1 MNTDFAALCERA
13 RQASAAILSDMGQIE
28 AALGDVQGELG
39 KLPFFVRGFITSEVS
54 RGTGQDIAAWTKG
67 ITTLTAT
74 IREASAAVERI
85 QQAGRVDDADRSIL
99 AQASER
105 VEAERPRLDTLA
117 TFMAKAP
124 AKVKMAPGGMLPANQ
139 REELLQ
145 TLDRQTQALR
155 GAMTAMP
162 ELSSSLQALAGEAA

>member
-13 RQASAAILSDMGQIE
+13 RQASTAVLADMGQIE

-54 RGTGQDIAAWTKG
+54 RGTGQDIPAWTKG

-74 IREASAAVERI
+74 IREASAAVDRV
-85 QQAGRVDDADRSIL
+85 QQAGRVDDANRSIL

-124 AKVKMAPGGMLPANQ
+124 AKVKMAPGGMLPADQ

>member
-1 MNTDFAALCERA
+1 MDYATLCDRA
-13 RQASAAILSDMGQIE
+13 RQAGAAVLDDMGQIE

-54 RGTGQDIAAWTKG
+54 RGTGQDIPAWTKT
-67 ITTLTAT
+67 ITGLTAA
-74 IREASAAVERI
+74 IREAQAAIERV
-85 QQAGRVDDADRSIL
+85 AGSGSVDDANRSIL

-105 VEAERPRLDTLA
+105 VEAEQPRLGALA
-117 TFMAKAP
+117 DFMAKAP
-124 AKVKMAPGGMLPANQ
+124 AKVNMAPAGMLAAD
-139 REELLQ
+139 RRGELLQ

-155 GAMTAMP
+155 GALAAMP